1 MPRRRWATP
10 NLLNK
15 PQSIGG
21 GPERRRALAVPD
33 WRSHPLGSACYPK
46 TNQPATASRG
56 TIATATSSKGAG
68 SFPGL
73 YRWVYHRA
81 WSIKPATCFS
91 YLCPDQTQVS
101 GGEAKQSSTSDCIG
115 RKIKCSLNLLPDRN
129 GWAGWQFSVCPQRD
143 IGIDFSGAARPPRR
157 RAFSFVDF
165 TKACCGP
172 VHSRDCRKET
182 VERNGTHLTTFD
194 LHERDAAIHRRGV
207 LGDCLGLSGGH
218 R

>member
-68 SFPGL
+68 SFPVLSVGL
-73 YRWVYHRA
+73 SSGMEHKARHVFLVPMPGSDTSIGWRSKAIFNKRLH
-81 WSIKPATCFS
+81 WSQ
-91 YLCPDQTQVS
+91 D
-101 GGEAKQSSTSDCIG
+101 
-115 RKIKCSLNLLPDRN
+115 KCSLNLLPDRN
-129 GWAGWQFSVCPQRD
+129 GWAGWQFSVCPQR
-143 IGIDFSGAARPPRR
+143 GHWYRLLWPRR
-157 RAFSFVDF
+157 TSPQAAGHFLLWTLRRPAADQFIQ
-165 TKACCGP
+165 G
-172 VHSRDCRKET
+172 T
-182 VERNGTHLTTFD
+182 VERKLSKGTG
-194 LHERDAAIHRRGV
+194 RI
-207 LGDCLGLSGGH
+207 
-218 R
+218 